1 MRGGREKII
10 ERSAELARVRERLR
24 LARKGRGGF
33 VLIAAGAGTGKTAL
47 LAEALDSARRRRFR
61 VLSTRAPRSAAEAG
75 EGAVAS
81 QLREAS
87 GGTGKGGDLHSLL
100 AELAAAGPVAVAIDD
115 AHRCDPETLREL
127 LAAAPRLEGLP
138 VVVLLAARVGE
149 PGRSSLLDEFA
160 AESNAETISP
170 GALSEDAVSEVLERA
185 FGATPAAGF
194 TQAAWEWSGG
204 NPALVTELAAALAV
218 AGVEPVDGAAER
230 IHGVVPDAVI
240 KDLALRIAG
249 LDSAA
254 QALAAALALLGDR
267 AELALAA
274 RLAGLAEDE
283 ARDAADELTRAEIL
297 LPGPPPTFAQPLLA
311 AAAYEAIPDARR
323 RGQHRR
329 AAELLTEWGAA
340 PEAVVPH
347 LVRSDAGADPA
358 AVELLRRAAARE
370 IDRGAPV
377 EAARLLRRALA
388 EPPPRSE
395 RFATL
400 LESAAAEDLAS
411 RADFGEER
419 LREALLLAPDG
430 SARARVANTL
440 SLVLTRRGQLEV
452 ASDTARRELELAR
465 GAGADERSLLELEVQ
480 LCLSLQLGGA
490 GAGREVDERLERLA
504 PGLMGA
510 ATPVER
516 TGLATLAFR
525 RMARAEPAAE
535 AIAPALRAL
544 EAGMLGDPGAEAGPA
559 GMAVGVLV
567 HCEAVPEAELWIER
581 SLVRARERGADFGL
595 GVGNFIGA
603 LLAFRRGDLA
613 KARAF
618 AEASAAATS
627 DHDAPWVDSILLA
640 VATDI
645 SLSGGEEDVA
655 AAALAERGLDG
666 ELPPLAT
673 YSTLL
678 ESRGRLRRRR
688 GEAEAGR
695 ADLEAAGR
703 RFAESGIACPG
714 YTSWRSSLAL
724 AIDAAGERER
734 AEELIAEELALAR
747 RFGVPRP
754 LGIVQQAQGL
764 LAGGDEGI
772 EMLGEAVTTLS
783 DSGAELENARA
794 LVELGA
800 ALRRSGRRG
809 DARGPLRAGLERAES
824 CGAGPLAARAR
835 EELRASGARPRPPA
849 AAAAGALTP
858 SEERICRLAAGGN
871 SNPAIAKQLFVTRA
885 TVESH
890 LHSSYRKLGIA
901 SRKEIAAALAE
912 VQ

>member
-1 MRGGREKII
+1 MAGAGRQIV
-10 ERSAELARVRERLR
+10 ERPAEQGRLR
-24 LARKGRGGF
+24 DALGRCRQGRGGF
-33 VLIAAGAGTGKTAL
+33 VLIAAGAGTGKTTL
-47 LAEALDSARRRRFR
+47 LEEALDSARRRRFR
-61 VLSTRAPRSAAEAG
+61 VLSTRATRSAAGAG

-81 QLREAS
+81 QLREAA
-87 GGTGKGGDLHSLL
+87 GGTGEGGDLHGLL

-127 LAAAPRLEGLP
+127 LAAAPRLEALP
-138 VVVLLAARVGE
+138 AVVLLAARLGE
-149 PGRSSLLDEFA
+149 PGASSLLDELA
-160 AESNAETISP
+160 AEPNAETMSP
-170 GALSEDAVSEVLERA
+170 GALSEDAVGKVLEGA
-185 FGATPAAGF
+185 LGATPTAGF
-194 TQAAWEWSGG
+194 AQAAWEWSGG

-230 IHGVVPDAVI
+230 IRGVVPDAAAD
-240 KDLALRIAG
+240 DLALRIAAF
-249 LDSAA
+249 DSPA
-254 QALAAALALLGDR
+254 QALAAALALLGDG
-267 AELALAA
+267 AELALAT
-274 RLAGLAEDE
+274 RLAGLADDE
-283 ARDAADELTRAEIL
+283 ARDAADALTRAEIL

-323 RGQHRR
+323 RGEHRR
-329 AAELLTEWGAA
+329 AVELLTEWGAA

-347 LVRSDAGADPA
+347 LLRSDSGADPA

-388 EPPPRSE
+388 EPPPRSA

-400 LESAAAEDLAS
+400 LESADAEDLAS

-419 LREALLLAPDG
+419 LREALVLAPDG

-440 SLVLTRRGQLEV
+440 SLILTRRGQLEV

-504 PGLMGA
+504 PRLMKGA
-510 ATPVER
+510 TAVER

-544 EAGMLGDPGAEAGPA
+544 EAGMLGDPGAESGPA

-581 SLVRARERGADFGL
+581 NLVRARERGADFGL

-613 KARAF
+613 RARA
-618 AEASAAATS
+618 AAAASAAATS
-627 DHDAPWVDSILLA
+627 GHDAPWVDSILLA

-645 SLSGGEEDVA
+645 SLVGGEEDVA

-666 ELPPLAT
+666 DLPPLAT
-673 YSTLL
+673 FSTLL
-678 ESRGRLRRRR
+678 ESRGRLRLRR

-695 ADLEAAGR
+695 ADLTAAGE

-724 AIDAAGERER
+724 AVDAAGERER
-734 AEELIAEELALAR
+734 ARQLVAEELALAR

-754 LGIVQQAQGL
+754 LGIVLQAQGL
-764 LAGGDEGI
+764 IAGGDEGI
-772 EMLGEAVTTLS
+772 EMLGEAVATLA
-783 DSGAELENARA
+783 DSGAELEHARA

-809 DARGPLRAGLERAES
+809 DARGPLRAGLELAER
-824 CGAGPLAARAR
+824 CGAAPLAARAR
-835 EELRASGARPRPPA
+835 EELHASGARPRPRSDGGA
-849 AAAAGALTP
+849 AALTP
-858 SEERICRLAAGGN
+858 SEARICRLAAAGN
-871 SNPAIAKQLFVTRA
+871 SNPVIARQLFVTRA

-901 SRKEIAAALAE
+901 SRKELAAALAE